1 MQFLFLRVLKPY
13 ITLLF
18 AGMLLFTTGCED
30 DDHDHDHDED
40 HTDADGFV
48 LETEAGVEV
57 YREFEG
63 TQTGGVTL
71 SVGETLELMVHFLD
85 HEGNE
90 IEHSDDEHDDH
101 DDHGDEGDDDSDGLV
116 VSENDATIAVVEVE
130 GHDEEDGDDH
140 DDHGNAL
147 HVEGVSAGTTSFKL
161 QLMHDGHADYT
172 STNNVPVTVNLLYN
186 HSFCFLVLF

>member
-1 MQFLFLRVLKPY
+1 M
-13 ITLLF
+13 
-18 AGMLLFTTGCED
+18 
-30 DDHDHDHDED
+30 
-40 HTDADGFV
+40 
-48 LETEAGVEV
+48 EV

-90 IEHSDDEHDDH
+90 IEHSDDDH
-101 DDHGDEGDDDSDGLV
+101 DDHGDDHDDDGDGLV

-130 GHDEEDGDDH
+130 GHDEESGDDH
-140 DDHGNAL
+140 GDEHGNAL
-147 HVEGVSAGTTSFKL
+147 HVEGVSAGSTSFKL

-172 STNNVPVTVNLLYN
+172 STNNVPVTVN
-186 HSFCFLVLF
+186 

>member
-1 MQFLFLRVLKPY
+1 MQFLFLRALKPY
-13 ITLLF
+13 VTLLF
-18 AGMLLFTTGCED
+18 TGMLLFTTGCED

-101 DDHGDEGDDDSDGLV
+101 DDDGDGLV
-116 VSENDATIAVVEVE
+116 VSENDATIAIVEVE
-130 GHDEEDGDDH
+130 GHDEEDGDEHGDE
-140 DDHGNAL
+140 HGNAL
-147 HVEGVSAGTTSFKL
+147 HVEGVSAGSTSFKL
-161 QLMHDGHADYT
+161 QLIHDGHPDYT
-172 STNNVPVTVNLLYN
+172 STNNVPVTVN
-186 HSFCFLVLF
+186 

>member
-1 MQFLFLRVLKPY
+1 MEFLFLRALKPY
-13 ITLLF
+13 VTLLF
-18 AGMLLFTTGCED
+18 ASMLLFTTGCED

-85 HEGNE
+85 PEGNE
-90 IEHSDDEHDDH
+90 IEHSDDEHD
-101 DDHGDEGDDDSDGLV
+101 
-116 VSENDATIAVVEVE
+116 
-130 GHDEEDGDDH
+130 EEDGDDH
-140 DDHGNAL
+140 DAHGDEHGNAL
-147 HVEGVSAGTTSFKL
+147 HIEGVSAGSTSFKL
-161 QLMHDGHADYT
+161 VLMHDGHADYT
-172 STNNVPVTVNLLYN
+172 APNNVPVTVN
-186 HSFCFLVLF
+186 

>member
-1 MQFLFLRVLKPY
+1 MQFLSLRSLKSQMVY
-13 ITLLF
+13 LLMGSLLF
-18 AGMLLFTTGCED
+18 VTGCED

-48 LETEAGVEV
+48 LEDESGTEV

-63 TQTGGVTL
+63 AMTGSVTL
-71 SVGETLELMVHFLD
+71 SVGETLELTVHFLD

-101 DDHGDEGDDDSDGLV
+101 DDGDDHDDSDGLV
-116 VSENDATIAVVEVE
+116 VSGNDATIAVVEVE
-130 GHDEEDGDDH
+130 GHDEEEGDE
-140 DDHGNAL
+140 HGNAL
-147 HVEGVSAGTTSFKL
+147 HVEGVSAGTTSFRL

-172 STNNVPVTVNLLYN
+172 STNLVPVVVN
-186 HSFCFLVLF
+186 

>member
-1 MQFLFLRVLKPY
+1 MQFLFLRALKPY
-13 ITLLF
+13 VTLLF
-18 AGMLLFTTGCED
+18 TGMLLFTTGCED

-101 DDHGDEGDDDSDGLV
+101 DDDGDGLV
-116 VSENDATIAVVEVE
+116 VSENDATIAIVEVE
-130 GHDEEDGDDH
+130 GHDEEDGDEHGDE
-140 DDHGNAL
+140 HGNAL
-147 HVEGVSAGTTSFKL
+147 HVEGVSAGSTSFKL

-172 STNNVPVTVNLLYN
+172 STNNVPVKVN
-186 HSFCFLVLF
+186 

>member
-1 MQFLFLRVLKPY
+1 MQFLSLRALKPY
-13 ITLLF
+13 VTLLF
-18 AGMLLFTTGCED
+18 TGMLLFTTGCED

-48 LETEAGVEV
+48 LETEAGEVV

-101 DDHGDEGDDDSDGLV
+101 DDGGDDHDDDGDGLV
-116 VSENDATIAVVEVE
+116 VSENDATIAIVEVE

-140 DDHGNAL
+140 EDEHGTAL
-147 HVEGVSAGTTSFKL
+147 HVEGVSAGSTSFKL
-161 QLMHDGHADYT
+161 QLIHDGHPDYT
-172 STNNVPVTVNLLYN
+172 STNNVPVTVN
-186 HSFCFLVLF
+186 

>member
-1 MQFLFLRVLKPY
+1 MQFLYLRVIRPHVT
-13 ITLLF
+13 ILLTS
-18 AGMLLFTTGCED
+18 MLLFTTGCED

-40 HTDADGFV
+40 HTDADGFI

-90 IEHSDDEHDDH
+90 IEHSED
-101 DDHGDEGDDDSDGLV
+101 DDHGDGLV
-116 VSENDATIAVVEVE
+116 VSENDATVAVVEVE
-130 GHDEEDGDDH
+130 GHDEEEGDDH
-140 DDHGNAL
+140 GDEEHGNAL

-172 STNNVPVTVNLLYN
+172 STNNVPVTVN
-186 HSFCFLVLF
+186 